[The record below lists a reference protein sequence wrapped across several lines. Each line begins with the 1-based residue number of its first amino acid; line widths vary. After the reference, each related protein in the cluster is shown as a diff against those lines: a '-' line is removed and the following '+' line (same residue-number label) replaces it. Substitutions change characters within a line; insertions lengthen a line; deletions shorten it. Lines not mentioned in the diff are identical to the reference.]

1 MAVIT
6 NKATGF
12 VTVCNNADVIK
23 TCMADSN
30 YIVVEEK
37 KGFHYKAKNKGKS
50 NKVIITRW
58 I

>member
-37 KGFHYKAKNKGKS
+37 KASTTKPKTRAKAAK
-50 NKVIITRW
+50 
-58 I
+58 